1 MTNETNAAADVEA
14 TDNGELS
21 DVTESV
27 TSAPDRSTVDAETGA
42 TSASEKPDA
51 SASELSGTASD
62 QPDASASEQSS
73 TASEKPDASASE
85 QSDTE
90 RARRKAREGF
100 VVSNSMDKTVVVAVI
115 ERVRHPKYNKFIN
128 QTKRLYAHDE
138 ANDVNVGDRVRVMET
153 RPMSKSKRWR
163 VTDVLERAK

>member
-1 MTNETNAAADVEA
+1 MTNENETVENAEPTAEA
-14 TDNGELS
+14 TS
-21 DVTESV
+21 DADS
-27 TSAPDRSTVDAETGA
+27 PIRSTDDA
-42 TSASEKPDA
+42 DA
-51 SASELSGTASD
+51 GVGSASD

-73 TASEKPDASASE
+73 TASDQPDASASE